1 MPSLVKGKSQSIR
14 SQCIDLNRRECI
26 KLLEQSRWRG
36 QPQCPYCGSRRSSS
50 IEKGLRHH
58 CNDCF
63 TSYSVTVGTIFH
75 KTHVDLRKW
84 FKAIELSAQKPQSI
98 TVRDLA
104 KIIEV
109 SKDTSASMINR
120 IKTLKRE
127 EPSFFKEIC
136 LSLEGRNNKRGD

>member
-75 KTHVDLRKW
+75 KTHVDLQKW
-84 FKAIELSAQKPQSI
+84 FRAVLLVQASLSSTSVRQLALEIGVNKNTAAQ
-98 TVRDLA
+98 
-104 KIIEV
+104 
-109 SKDTSASMINR
+109 M
-120 IKTLKRE
+120 LKR
-127 EPSFFKEIC
+127 
-136 LSLEGRNNKRGD
+136 LRGAQPQEQKLLRAVAKALNQSV